1 MKLNIYYYITLK
13 SNYNALNDL
22 FIINQ
27 LKFKLQIE
35 LQLNINSIDLTLI
48 ALTHTTVRWF

>member
-1 MKLNIYYYITLK
+1 MKLNEYYYITLQ

-22 FIINQ
+22 FIINY

-35 LQLNINSIDLTLI
+35 LQLTPLI
-48 ALTHTTVRWF
+48 